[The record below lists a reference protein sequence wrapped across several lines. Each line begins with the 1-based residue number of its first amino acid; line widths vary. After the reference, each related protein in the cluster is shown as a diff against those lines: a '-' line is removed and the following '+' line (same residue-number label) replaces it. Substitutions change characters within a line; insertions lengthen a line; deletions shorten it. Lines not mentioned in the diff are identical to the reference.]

1 MADRILGM
9 GDVVSLIEKATE
21 NIDEDEAMKIME
33 KIQKGTYN
41 YNDFLKQLK
50 WIKRMGSMKSLLSM
64 IPGLGSK
71 LKDLDIDDKQF
82 TNIEVIIS
90 SMTPKER
97 KNPDLVAKSPSRRN
111 RICKGSGRSYQE
123 VNALTRKFDD
133 MKNSL
138 KQMAGMDPEK
148 MGPNARPPMPS
159 QKPRKGKGKGRGDFR
174 IR

>member
-1 MADRILGM
+1 
-9 GDVVSLIEKATE
+9 
-21 NIDEDEAMKIME
+21 MKIVE

-71 LKDLDIDDKQF
+71 IKDLDIDDKQF

-123 VNALTRKFDD
+123 VNALTRKFED

-138 KQMAGMDPEK
+138 KQMAGMN
-148 MGPNARPPMPS
+148 PNNMKPGQVPQMPA
-159 QKPRKGKGKGRGDFR
+159 QRAKKGKGKGRGDFR